1 MPWACTIW
9 RLPCP
14 VAAMWMPSTGRFLL
28 ELPDAVVEDPPVD
41 CPEYRDGYYATYFLD
56 PDGIK
61 LEVVFAP

>member
-9 RLPCP
+9 RLL
-14 VAAMWMPSTGRFLL
+14 PSRGHVDAFYQEV
-28 ELPDAVVEDPPVD
+28 ELPDAEDPPVD

-61 LEVVFAP
+61 MEVVFAP